1 MYIGL
6 FFCIPYLEESGKFF
20 VSPSPYALD
29 AKPFRKVIAAL
40 KLWAVGKE
48 MFFLEVTEVGSWKL
62 EWNRHFL
69 GKIPPLWDYFDE
81 ELQNFLCDVWSN
93 CIKNSSVPTKIVV
106 LHVAIST
113 CLIMQLSGVIM
124 IGSITLKC
132 RFGEKLWSNGA
143 WRHPSWK
150 GVQLPLCF
158 ADIFQFG

>member
-1 MYIGL
+1 MSLGL
-6 FFCIPYLEESGKFF
+6 
-20 VSPSPYALD
+20 YASD
-29 AKPFRKVIAAL
+29 ARWLRMMIFGL
-40 KLWAVGKE
+40 KYVAEGIE
-48 MFFLEVTEVGSWKL
+48 IFILEVIKL
-62 EWNRHFL
+62 VLWRLECKTHL
-69 GKIPPLWDYFDE
+69 QEKKPLWDYFDE
-81 ELQNFLCDVWSN
+81 ELQNFLCDLWSN
-93 CIKNSSVPTKIVV
+93 GIKNSSVPTKIVV

-158 ADIFQFG
+158 ADIFQLG